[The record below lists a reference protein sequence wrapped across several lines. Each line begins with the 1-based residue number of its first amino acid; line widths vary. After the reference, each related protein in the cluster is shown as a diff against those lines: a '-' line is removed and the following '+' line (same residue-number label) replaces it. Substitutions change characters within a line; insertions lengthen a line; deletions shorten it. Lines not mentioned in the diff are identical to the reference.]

1 MPEKIETH
9 RVEGVADILD
19 LRAAA
24 RASFLSAA
32 ARLSF
37 SLYISK
43 GKARNVSDKDEVENY
58 VRF

>member
-1 MPEKIETH
+1 MPEKIETD
-9 RVEGVADILD
+9 RVEGVADIFD
-19 LRAAA
+19 LLAAA

-43 GKARNVSDKDEVENY
+43 GKANRNVSDKDEVENY
-58 VRF
+58 A